1 LKLDHG
7 EIVRDMACFI
17 DPPSGGLGSVKT
29 SCKEK
34 SVQPLHIL
42 MMACQ
47 NMLPHFIF
55 LLK

>member
-1 LKLDHG
+1 
-7 EIVRDMACFI
+7 MACFI

-34 SVQPLHIL
+34 SVHPLHIL